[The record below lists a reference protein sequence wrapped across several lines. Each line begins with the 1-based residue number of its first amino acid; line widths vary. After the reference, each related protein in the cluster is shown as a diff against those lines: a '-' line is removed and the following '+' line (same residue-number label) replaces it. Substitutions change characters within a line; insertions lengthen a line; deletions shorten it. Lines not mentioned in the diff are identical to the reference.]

1 MSGGVIE
8 NLAGGKL
15 FAVTPIQAAR
25 WMNEL
30 ARCLFCRTTLR
41 QDCFVRLRRLGDRE
55 CMHF

>member
-15 FAVTPIQAAR
+15 FAVGPSQAAR

-30 ARCLFCRTTLR
+30 ARCLFCRTTFR
-41 QDCFVRLRRLGDRE
+41 QECFVRLRRLGDGG